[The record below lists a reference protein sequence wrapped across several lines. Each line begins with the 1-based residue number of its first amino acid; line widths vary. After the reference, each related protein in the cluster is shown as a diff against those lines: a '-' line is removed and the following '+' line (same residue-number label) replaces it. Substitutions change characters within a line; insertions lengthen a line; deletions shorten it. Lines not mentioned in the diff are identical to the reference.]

1 MTKKLYRKPIYGGDG
16 EEIGYYL
23 MMGSWLK
30 NTTTKMMLKIRRY

>member
-23 MMGSWLK
+23 MDNDVLRG
-30 NTTTKMMLKIRRY
+30 